1 MEHYPVMLNESLD
14 WLNVRPDGVFLDA
27 TAGFGNHSRSIAA
40 RLVTGRLVMHDRDGE
55 SLEQAR
61 RFTADYADRITPVRG
76 RFSELRQTLD
86 RLGVS
91 KVDGLLADLGVS
103 RPQLTASERGF
114 SFMND
119 GPLDMRMSREENV
132 ETAADLVN
140 FSSEEELARI
150 IRDLGEERGNGRKLA
165 RALIRARPILTTGQ
179 LARAVMSSAG
189 PRTGP
194 LHPGTKVFMALRLAV
209 NSELEEVE
217 ALMRMLPGVV
227 ASGGR
232 VVVISFHSL
241 EDRLVKQGF
250 LTHARGGR
258 ARILTKHVVRP
269 SEVEVR
275 TNAASRSAKLRAIE
289 IV

>member
-27 TAGFGNHSRSIAA
+27 TAGLGNHSRAIAE

-61 RFTADYADRITPVRG
+61 GFTADYADRITPVRG

-86 RLGVS
+86 RLGLS

-132 ETAADLVN
+132 ETAADLV
-140 FSSEEELARI
+140 
-150 IRDLGEERGNGRKLA
+150 
-165 RALIRARPILTTGQ
+165 
-179 LARAVMSSAG
+179 
-189 PRTGP
+189 
-194 LHPGTKVFMALRLAV
+194 
-209 NSELEEVE
+209 
-217 ALMRMLPGVV
+217 RMLPSVV

-232 VVVISFHSL
+232 AVVISFHSL

>member
-1 MEHYPVMLNESLD
+1 MEHFPVMLNESLE
-14 WLNVRPDGVFLDA
+14 WLDVRPEGVYLDA
-27 TAGFGNHSRSIAA
+27 TAGLGNHSRAIAA
-40 RLVTGRLVMHDRDGE
+40 RLAAGRLVMHDRDGE
-55 SLEQAR
+55 SLDQAR
-61 RFTADYADRITPVRG
+61 RFTSDYAERILPVRG
-76 RFSELRQTLD
+76 RFSELRETLD
-86 RLGVS
+86 GLGLA

-103 RPQLTASERGF
+103 RPQLTSSARGF

-119 GPLDMRMSREENV
+119 GPLDMRMSREENI

-140 FSSEEELARI
+140 FSSEQELARI
-150 IRDLGEERGNGRKLA
+150 IAELGEERGYARKIT

-179 LARAVMSSAG
+179 LARAVEALAG
-189 PRTGP
+189 PRRGHLNP
-194 LHPGTKVFMALRLAV
+194 STKVFMGLRLAV

-217 ALMRMLPGVV
+217 ALMRLLPDLV

-250 LTHARGGR
+250 LAHARGGR

-269 SEVEVR
+269 AEEEVR